1 MSARAHFGKYV
12 PCSRRM
18 YCANSCFSKSVRS
31 TVSGDE
37 GAAISRGVMSEMP
50 LPVIENC
57 MARDGARLAFIIH
70 TNAQIVSRCF
80 RLSASAMHV

>member
-18 YCANSCFSKSVRS
+18 YCANSCFSRSVRS

-50 LPVIENC
+50 LPVIGTVWRTTLPVLLSSYSTVHERPNC
-57 MARDGARLAFIIH
+57 LTLLPSQCYA
-70 TNAQIVSRCF
+70 
-80 RLSASAMHV
+80 